1 MKSPEQCES
10 LAEIRMEIDRLDQH
24 LIGTL
29 AARFGYVKA
38 AARFKKDQTAV
49 ADPDRLK
56 AMLAQRRL
64 WAEQQGLNP
73 QVVEKLFNDLVK
85 YFIAEEMKHW
95 EGSPS

>member
-1 MKSPEQCES
+1 LGRWRSGS
-10 LAEIRMEIDRLDQH
+10 N
-24 LIGTL
+24 G
-29 AARFGYVKA
+29 GGGSY
-38 AARFKKDQTAV
+38 
-49 ADPDRLK
+49 RLK

-73 QVVEKLFNDLVK
+73 KVVEKLFNDLVK

>member
-1 MKSPEQCES
+1 MDNMKTPEECEN
-10 LAEIRMEIDRLDQH
+10 LAEIRREIDRLDQH

-29 AARFGYVKA
+29 AE
-38 AARFKKDQTAV
+38 RFKRRWRILSSQSE
-49 ADPDRLK
+49 
-56 AMLAQRRL
+56 LAQRRL